1 MDKEDKMRK
10 TITKVVLIICAVS
23 VALGIALCASGVVTV
38 SYTHLV
44 MDFDGD
50 RFPFFKV
57 FAGVCVTRHIIT
69 AVKAASRKKHLPLN
83 SYVSL
88 DKNTYDDDSDTTL
101 LDIIAFSELQD
112 PEAILIDRENMD
124 GMEYK
129 INKRCV

>member
-1 MDKEDKMRK
+1 
-10 TITKVVLIICAVS
+10 
-23 VALGIALCASGVVTV
+23 
-38 SYTHLV
+38 

-112 PEAILIDRENMD
+112 PEYFIDFILHTIHILSINQYGLRVLKLTERYDVKQGCIAVIVISILI
-124 GMEYK
+124 K
-129 INKRCV
+129 